1 MTELIKITKATNTHF
16 EKKKQGGIPKWRN
29 FSLWTLP
36 LPGNFSL
43 NVFFFLKYRDFY
55 FLPVCYTNN
64 SLTQQCKNSW
74 YLIKG
79 IITHIINHGR
89 ETLEVL
95 TYCEFAEICQSL
107 F

>member
-1 MTELIKITKATNTHF
+1 MEEF
-16 EKKKQGGIPKWRN
+16 
-29 FSLWTLP
+29 FTLDTASTGEFFP
-36 LPGNFSL
+36 ERI
-43 NVFFFLKYRDFY
+43 FFLNTGTLT

-64 SLTQQCKNSW
+64 SLTQQCKNTW

-79 IITHIINHGR
+79 IITHIINHER

>member
-1 MTELIKITKATNTHF
+1 MEEFFTLDTASTGE
-16 EKKKQGGIPKWRN
+16 
-29 FSLWTLP
+29 FSLDA
-36 LPGNFSL
+36 
-43 NVFFFLKYRDFY
+43 FFFSNTGTFT
-55 FLPVCYTNN
+55 FLPVCYTSN
-64 SLTQQCKNSW
+64 SPTQQCKNTW

-95 TYCEFAEICQSL
+95 TYCEFEEICQSL

>member
-1 MTELIKITKATNTHF
+1 MEEFFTLDTVSTGE
-16 EKKKQGGIPKWRN
+16 
-29 FSLWTLP
+29 FSLD
-36 LPGNFSL
+36 
-43 NVFFFLKYRDFY
+43 VFFFK
-55 FLPVCYTNN
+55 CYTSN
-64 SLTQQCKNSW
+64 SPTQQCKNTW

-95 TYCEFAEICQSL
+95 TYCEFEEICQSL

>member
-1 MTELIKITKATNTHF
+1 MEEF
-16 EKKKQGGIPKWRN
+16 
-29 FSLWTLP
+29 FTLDTASTGEFFP
-36 LPGNFSL
+36 ERI
-43 NVFFFLKYRDFY
+43 FFLKYRDFY

-64 SLTQQCKNSW
+64 SLTQQCKNTW

-95 TYCEFAEICQSL
+95 TYCEFAEIRQSL